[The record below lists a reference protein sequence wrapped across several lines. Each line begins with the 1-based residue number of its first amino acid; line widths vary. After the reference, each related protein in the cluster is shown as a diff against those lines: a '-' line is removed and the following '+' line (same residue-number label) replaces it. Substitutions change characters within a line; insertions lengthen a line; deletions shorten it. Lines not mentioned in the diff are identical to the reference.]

1 MINGQN
7 NKAKVNNKEAFG
19 STKKSASTSRPFFPN
34 IGISWWTLVASAVG
48 IASWLILPVIT
59 MKFRDIY
66 PITDTW
72 VMPAIGTFLIDVA
85 AILNVIVIWWC
96 KERSI
101 LNIIAAI
108 LVIPMALFSPF
119 LWLVKASVLYS
130 SIYGYVRLQTEY
142 ITNPVNI

>member
-7 NKAKVNNKEAFG
+7 NKAKVNNKEASG

-59 MKFRDIY
+59 MKLRDIY
-66 PITDTW
+66 PITNTW

-85 AILNVIVIWWC
+85 AILNIIVIWRC

-108 LVIPMALFSPF
+108 LVIPMALFF
-119 LWLVKASVLYS
+119 TFFVVGEGLGGL
-130 SIYGYVRLQTEY
+130 
-142 ITNPVNI
+142 

>member
-7 NKAKVNNKEAFG
+7 NKAKVNNEEASG
-19 STKKSASTSRPFFPN
+19 STKISASISRHFFPN
-34 IGISWWTLVASAVG
+34 IGISWWTLVASAIG

-59 MKFRDIY
+59 IKFRDIY

-85 AILNVIVIWWC
+85 TILNVIVIWRC

-108 LVIPMALFSPF
+108 LVIPLALFFTF
-119 LWLVKASVLYS
+119 LVVGECLGGV
-130 SIYGYVRLQTEY
+130 
-142 ITNPVNI
+142 